1 MTVGEKMKKEKNE
14 SKFDQIVLLV
24 CIVLIGAF
32 VVILPNL
39 NSMAKGNQMTPE
51 VEKEPSLYHCKM
63 TKEEE
68 TYVMKQDATYKLE
81 NQKIVEAQIE
91 REYVFSN
98 LESYQEWKEQNGKSS
113 NIKGQ
118 IEVFS
123 FDEQNLKIIK
133 KIDKD
138 ILVIDEDDL
147 DSTFPKTY
155 SNLLIYTKDQECDV
169 TYKE

>member
-1 MTVGEKMKKEKNE
+1 MLLSIPFLKKINIFVYFILTILNLYVILNGIKGVEGKEFFSSMKEK
-14 SKFDQIVLLV
+14 
-24 CIVLIGAF
+24 
-32 VVILPNL
+32 
-39 NSMAKGNQMTPE
+39 
-51 VEKEPSLYHCKM
+51 Y
-63 TKEEE
+63 
-68 TYVMKQDATYKLE
+68 
-81 NQKIVEAQIE
+81 
-91 REYVFSN
+91 
-98 LESYQEWKEQNGKSS
+98 GKSS

-118 IEVFS
+118 TEEFS

>member
-1 MTVGEKMKKEKNE
+1 MALGDSVKQEKKGTQMDK
-14 SKFDQIVLLV
+14 IVLLV
-24 CIVLIGAF
+24 CLILVGVF
-32 VVILPNL
+32 VWFLPKFNR
-39 NSMAKGNQMTPE
+39 SKMGEPISGT
-51 VEKEPSLYHCKM
+51 VKEPSIYRCKM

-68 TYVMKQDATYKLE
+68 TYRMKQDATYIIKE
-81 NQKIVEAQIE
+81 QKVVEAKIE
-91 REYVFSN
+91 REYSFSN
-98 LESYQEWKEQNGKSS
+98 LESYQLWKEKYGKSS

-118 IEVFS
+118 IEEFS

>member
-1 MTVGEKMKKEKNE
+1 MALGDSVKQEKKGTQMDK
-14 SKFDQIVLLV
+14 IVLLV
-24 CIVLIGAF
+24 CLILVGAF
-32 VVILPNL
+32 VWFLPKFNM
-39 NSMAKGNQMTPE
+39 SKMGEPISET
-51 VEKEPSLYHCKM
+51 VKEPSIYRCAM

-68 TYVMKQDATYKLE
+68 TYRMKQDATYIIKE
-81 NQKIVEAQIE
+81 QKVVEAKIE
-91 REYVFSN
+91 REYSFSN
-98 LESYQEWKEQNGKSS
+98 LESYQLWKEKYGKSS

-118 IEVFS
+118 IEEFS